1 MSTIGN
7 ENPPNIGFLFW
18 KTTLAEADQHS
29 LKEEGQSCSLSAAS
43 LYLQQHSSSG
53 SSSKKTCSD
62 GKMRKHQDA
71 ASTNKHKC
79 GISCAPRHVLKSAP
93 PQREDR
99 LAPAIF
105 SLSVLF
111 FVGDRSRF
119 NPGQG
124 VVAAKITSVAA
135 SMHHQRQHQA
145 AAALAAALACSGA
158 CVRRRLR
165 AAALARSSA
174 AYIQQRVQRRSNA
187 ATLVAPLAAPL
198 AALNFSS
205 SRQAAEACR
214 NEQQA
219 SSSMFSSCKTPPTD
233 TEDTLGA
240 SLADPKRSESFRRI

>member
-1 MSTIGN
+1 M
-7 ENPPNIGFLFW
+7 
-18 KTTLAEADQHS
+18 Q
-29 LKEEGQSCSLSAAS
+29 
-43 LYLQQHSSSG
+43 
-53 SSSKKTCSD
+53 
-62 GKMRKHQDA
+62 KHQDA

-111 FVGDRSRF
+111 FVGDRARF

-124 VVAAKITSVAA
+124 VVAAKITSVTA

-165 AAALARSSA
+165 AAALACGGA
-174 AYIQQRVQRRSNA
+174 CVRRRLLA
-187 ATLVAPLAAPL
+187 AAPL
-198 AALNFSS
+198 TSS
-205 SRQAAEACR
+205 SAC
-214 NEQQA
+214 
-219 SSSMFSSCKTPPTD
+219 SSARM
-233 TEDTLGA
+233 LQRWQHH
-240 SLADPKRSESFRRI
+240 LQHR